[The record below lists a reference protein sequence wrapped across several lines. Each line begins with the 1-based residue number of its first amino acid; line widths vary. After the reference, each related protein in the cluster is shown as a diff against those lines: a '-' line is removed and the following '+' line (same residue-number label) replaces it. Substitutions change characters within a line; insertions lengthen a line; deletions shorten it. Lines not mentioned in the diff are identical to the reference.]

1 MKIKNTGNISLWV
14 IIASLCKN
22 GLIAIN
28 VWVNNA
34 ILRPNICSVMR
45 YEKKTIPVAP
55 KIEYILPVM
64 NASWMIKSNE
74 DNKMGQPT
82 GALKSATFDPLPE
95 RISVPAL

>member
-34 ILRPNICSVMR
+34 TLCPNICCMMR

-64 NASWMIKSNE
+64 NASWIIKSKE

-82 GALKSATFDPLPE
+82 GALLTATFAWLPE
-95 RISVPAL
+95 RISVPA